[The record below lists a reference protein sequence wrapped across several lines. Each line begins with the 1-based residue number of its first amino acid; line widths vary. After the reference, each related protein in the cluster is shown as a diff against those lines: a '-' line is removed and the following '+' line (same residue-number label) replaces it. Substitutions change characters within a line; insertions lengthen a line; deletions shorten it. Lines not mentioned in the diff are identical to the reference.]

1 MIAAGIR
8 YMRTSLPARKL
19 IGRILWVV
27 LACTVGVCAETGVVL
42 AGQVAEGQ
50 RAPVPKEYHGKVRTG
65 IDVLEIKKFA
75 PLRMKGHEGPVRVGV
90 ITNQT
95 GVDRKGRR
103 TIDVLA
109 HAPGVKLVAIFSPE
123 HGIEGKLDVDKVASG
138 KDEATGVPVYSLYG
152 ETRRPTAEMLKGI
165 DALVFDI
172 QDAGVRFFTYV
183 TTMAY
188 VMEEASRAGVR
199 FIVLDRP
206 NPLGGYLVEGPLP
219 DRDQLKFTAYFAMPI
234 IYGLTIGELAK
245 MFNAENKI
253 GADLMVVDMQG
264 WEREEFFDKTGLKW
278 IAPSPNLRTVGETLT
293 YPGLD
298 ILQSAG
304 VSVGRG
310 TETPF
315 EMFGA
320 PWMDGEKV
328 AEILTAREIHGVK
341 FQAVKFTPTSDLYKG
356 QECGGVSVT
365 LTDKRYFRPVRIG
378 IEIAEVLWWQ
388 YPSNFQVEKMM
399 TLLGSRK
406 TVEMVKAEKSVDD
419 IADEWNKQEN
429 EFQDTRGK
437 YFIYGVVT
445 VY

>member
-1 MIAAGIR
+1 MMAAGIR
-8 YMRTSLPARKL
+8 CMRTSLPAEKL

-27 LACTVGVCAETGVVL
+27 LACTVGVCAEAGVVL

-65 IDVLEIKKFA
+65 IDVLEIKKFV

-138 KDEATGVPVYSLYG
+138 KDEATGLPVYSLYG

-172 QDAGVRFFTYV
+172 QDAGVRFFTYT

-188 VMEEASRAGVR
+188 AMEAAAKVRVR

-219 DRDQLKFTAYFAMPI
+219 DRDQLKFTAYFTMPI

-253 GADLMVVDMQG
+253 GADLMVVEMQG

-293 YPGLD
+293 YPALD
-298 ILQSAG
+298 ILQAAG

-310 TETPF
+310 TDRPF

-328 AEILTAREIHGVK
+328 AGILAAREIHGVK

-365 LTDKRYFRPVRIG
+365 LTDKRYFQPVLIG

-388 YPSNFQVEKMM
+388 YPGNFQVEKMM

-419 IADEWNKQEN
+419 IAEEWNKQEN

-437 YFIYGVVT
+437 YFIYGMVT